1 MPNFDKSP
9 GPLVERFAAVI
20 GERDDVERRQ
30 MFGYPCAFVG
40 GNLVTG
46 LHQATWFV
54 RLPPETSDELRALGG
69 GSFEPMPGRPM
80 TGYTLMPASIVDDD
94 ASVRQWVDRS
104 VAFGRTLPPKA
115 AKASKASKAR

>member
-1 MPNFDKSP
+1 MPSFDKSP
-9 GPLVERFAAVI
+9 ASLVERFGAVI

-30 MFGYPCAFVG
+30 MFGYPSAFVG

-54 RLPPETSDELRALGG
+54 RLPPDVSAELRAIGG

-80 TGYTLMPASIVDDD
+80 TGYTLLPASIVDDD
-94 ASVRQWVDRS
+94 AAVRQWVARS
-104 VAFGRTLPPKA
+104 VDFGRTLPPKA
-115 AKASKASKAR
+115 AKKR